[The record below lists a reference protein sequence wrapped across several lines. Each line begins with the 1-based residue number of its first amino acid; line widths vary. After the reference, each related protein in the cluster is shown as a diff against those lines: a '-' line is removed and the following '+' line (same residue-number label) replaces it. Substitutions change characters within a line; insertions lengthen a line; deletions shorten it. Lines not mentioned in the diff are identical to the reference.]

1 MRERIKPANWFRVVF
16 SLFLS
21 FLANV
26 ARAKP
31 KPRNWTESIRGRGP
45 LGRSVGRI
53 RNGEGNNEVIGN

>member
-21 FLANV
+21 FL
-26 ARAKP
+26 AKP